1 MYWIFPPKAKA
12 YMKSPG
18 EGKNPYLSKV
28 VITSLIITKMS
39 LKIFIVIIL
48 AIKILTEYFLK
59 I

>member
-1 MYWIFPPKAKA
+1 
-12 YMKSPG
+12 MKSPG
-18 EGKNPYLSKV
+18 EGKNPYLSKA